1 MQNLTHPNI
10 VRYLGTQRDDEF
22 LNIFLEYVPGGS
34 IASLLS
40 KFGPFNE
47 RIIPISVPKG
57 NKRTLE
63 ERKGVTPTAAIYKK
77 ASHET
82 KPLQGRARTTRKPQD
97 NDFSRLCKQNQ
108 CEAITILQRYTSMPQ
123 LASER
128 ERPILAIQPQPV
140 KRIALWL

>member
-47 RIIPISVPKG
+47 RIIRTYTRQLLQVLAWEW
-57 NKRTLE
+57 KRL
-63 ERKGVTPTAAIYKK
+63 I
-77 ASHET
+77 
-82 KPLQGRARTTRKPQD
+82 
-97 NDFSRLCKQNQ
+97 
-108 CEAITILQRYTSMPQ
+108 
-123 LASER
+123 
-128 ERPILAIQPQPV
+128 RP
-140 KRIALWL
+140 